1 MAPAFLVSKLMNFRV
16 ADFFWRSRVV
26 RREPLTRP
34 KGVQRLK
41 LLPYCGDGA
50 NDDVGLRGRNSCSSN
65 SVNACGRLVGLA
77 SDGN

>member
-1 MAPAFLVSKLMNFRV
+1 LSGVNQPVLR
-16 ADFFWRSRVV
+16 
-26 RREPLTRP
+26 
-34 KGVQRLK
+34 GVQRWK

-65 SVNACGRLVGLA
+65 SVNARGRLVGLA